1 MPLTKGYLSK
11 SISKNIKMEK
21 KAGKPMKQA
30 VAIALSTAHE
40 KEGQM
45 MQYRT
50 LTPKYAK
57 NKKPV
62 KVRKPSKPID
72 GINHRLL
79 REQAEAAAQAEAQ
92 AAAEVVEAV
101 DTAPEDDAAPTRAEL
116 EAKATELGIR
126 FDGRTKDKK
135 LGQLIQDRLSA
146 PTGE

>member
-1 MPLTKGYLSK
+1 MQ
-11 SISKNIKMEK
+11 EK
-21 KAGKPMKQA
+21 
-30 VAIALSTAHE
+30 I
-40 KEGQM
+40 
-45 MQYRT
+45 

-57 NKKPV
+57 NRKPV

-79 REQAEAAAQAEAQ
+79 REQAEAAAQAVAQ
-92 AAAEVVEAV
+92 VVEV
-101 DTAPEDDAAPTRAEL
+101 EDTATEDDAAPTRAEL